1 MIKLAEILDE
11 YKVNS
16 PDNKSKIFDA
26 LYNASPQIFKYAV
39 DRPTLEDFLKAF
51 NYGGNTLENL
61 LINDWGYDEDSEE
74 LKNAIS
80 LIENY
85 YNTIKPGDVKKSD
98 GDRTNIVGYIHAE
111 MVCVPGDDDCFIV
124 FTKF

>member
-1 MIKLAEILDE
+1 MKLKDILNE
-11 YKVNS
+11 VKVNS

-39 DRPTLEDFLKAF
+39 DYPTLEDFLKAF
-51 NYGGNTLENL
+51 NYGDNTLEDL
-61 LINDWGYDEDSEE
+61 LINDWGYNENSKE
-74 LKNAIS
+74 LKNTIN
-80 LIENY
+80 LIEDY

-124 FTKF
+124 LTKF

>member
-1 MIKLAEILDE
+1 MIKLNSILNE
-11 YKVNS
+11 VKVNS

-39 DRPTLEDFLKAF
+39 DYPTLEDFLKAF
-51 NYGGNTLENL
+51 NYGDNTLEDL
-61 LINDWGYDEDSEE
+61 LINDWGYNENSKE
-74 LKNAIS
+74 LKNTIN
-80 LIENY
+80 LIEDY

-124 FTKF
+124 LTKF